1 MKDDFKIG
9 RETLT
14 IVFGLALL
22 PCYLYSIFGG
32 SATGREFADGMV
44 KIAVAN
50 FFVEGIITSVVRF
63 RRFKKCRE
71 ERKMELHLYRLDRQ
85 ISGAGS
91 RFFRTNRIV
100 YVL

>member
-1 MKDDFKIG
+1 MKEDFKTG

-44 KIAVAN
+44 KLAVAN
-50 FFVEGIITSVVRF
+50 FFVEGIIASVVRF

-71 ERKMELHLYRLDRQ
+71 ERNDGTASL
-85 ISGAGS
+85 
-91 RFFRTNRIV
+91 
-100 YVL
+100 

>member
-44 KIAVAN
+44 KLAVAN
-50 FFVEGIITSVVRF
+50 FFVEGIIASVVRF

-71 ERKMELHLYRLDRQ
+71 VITKTTERK
-85 ISGAGS
+85 
-91 RFFRTNRIV
+91 
-100 YVL
+100 